1 MQQQQQQVDDK
12 KATNANFIR
21 KSQVNLNLTHYN
33 NSAAINR
40 SIFSDSN
47 YYVSRDHHS
56 SIDLPDNS
64 IISTDKSFSAN
75 LHSNQIV
82 PSQRLSKSEAKQQH
96 HHHQHQQHHQSLH
109 PANDQISLLF
119 PKCRPRNDSNL
130 NKTGN
135 FFDNNTSVQLM
146 PASNLLAL
154 SPSSGDYKNQNKSF
168 LDIEIPINSVNDN
181 NRAHIRNM
189 NNHKSSENS
198 ERMQNNMMMGT
209 DDSSA
214 SFRTTNYDGH
224 IMRNNAI
231 NYQRTANN
239 TQQHQQQQLR
249 QLNND
254 CHKLPGFEGGNHMA
268 KSQSKWEN
276 SSPDI
281 QKWAECDET
290 ERDNIFWNKRHRSPT
305 TTPAST
311 VLNSPDFTESH
322 HYSHHSAQHQ
332 IKVGRSPVNQH
343 GHNNTEKHSTSPEL
357 YVRNVKRTA
366 TTTTNMVSETNS
378 SHLDEI
384 DNNWR
389 IKNERNN
396 PLHTKYEPLQIQ
408 TNDKHRRFNPML
420 LDDEYDYENDKRL
433 FSTDNVTK
441 MIGEF

>member
-1 MQQQQQQVDDK
+1 MINAGIQQQQQQVDDK
-12 KATNANFIR
+12 KATNANYIR
-21 KSQVNLNLTHYN
+21 KSQVNLNLAHYN

-47 YYVSRDHHS
+47 YYVSRDYHPP
-56 SIDLPDNS
+56 IDSPDNS
-64 IISTDKSFSAN
+64 IISTEKSVPAN
-75 LHSNQIV
+75 FHSNQIAS
-82 PSQRLSKSEAKQQH
+82 SQRLSKSEAKQQH
-96 HHHQHQQHHQSLH
+96 HQSSH
-109 PANDQISLLF
+109 SANDQISLLF

-135 FFDNNTSVQLM
+135 FVDDNTIVQLT
-146 PASNLLAL
+146 PASNLLAS
-154 SPSSGDYKNQNKSF
+154 SPSSGNYKNQNKSF
-168 LDIEIPINSVNDN
+168 NDIESPINSASDN

-189 NNHKSSENS
+189 KNHKNSENS
-198 ERMQNNMMMGT
+198 ERMQNNMMGI
-209 DDSSA
+209 DDSA
-214 SFRTTNYDGH
+214 SFRTTNYDGYT
-224 IMRNNAI
+224 MRNNAI

-239 TQQHQQQQLR
+239 SQHQHQHQQQQQQQLH

-254 CHKLPGFEGGNHMA
+254 CHKLSGFESGNHMA

-276 SSPDI
+276 SSHDI
-281 QKWAECDET
+281 RKWAECDET

-311 VLNSPDFTESH
+311 VLNSPDFNESH
-322 HYSHHSAQHQ
+322 HYSHHLAQHQ

-357 YVRNVKRTA
+357 YVRNVKRT
-366 TTTTNMVSETNS
+366 TTANMASDTNS

-384 DNNWR
+384 DNWR

-396 PLHTKYEPLQIQ
+396 PFHTKYEPLQCQ
-408 TNDKHRRFNPML
+408 TNEKHRRFNPML
-420 LDDEYDYENDKRL
+420 LEDEYDYESDSKL

-441 MIGEF
+441 MIGEL